1 MVDKERA
8 RGWFFNL
15 YVLVGMAISF
25 IAMMLAFFYTRAIVH
40 AVYLLGFHTPVEQST
55 LYMISGMGAVCF
67 ASFVGLWMWKKWA
80 VYCLAMVMATIV
92 AYIYQTTSIS
102 LLILLSL
109 FMLVILPSSI
119 LFRKS

>member
-8 RGWFFNL
+8 RGWLFNL
-15 YVLVGMAISF
+15 YVLVGMAVSF
-25 IAMMLAFFYTRAIVH
+25 IAMMLAVFYTRAIVH
-40 AVYLLGFHTPVEQST
+40 AVYLLGFHTPVEQSN
-55 LYMISGMGAVCF
+55 LYMISGMGALCF

-80 VYCLAMVMATIV
+80 VYSLAMVMAISG
-92 AYIYQTTSIS
+92 AYIYQTTNIS

-109 FMLVILPSSI
+109 CMLVIVPSSI